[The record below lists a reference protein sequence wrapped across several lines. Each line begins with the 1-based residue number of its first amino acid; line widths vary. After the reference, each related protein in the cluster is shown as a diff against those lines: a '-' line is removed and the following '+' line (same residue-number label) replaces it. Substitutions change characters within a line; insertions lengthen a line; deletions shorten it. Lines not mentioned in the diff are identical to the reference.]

1 MRDRATAICSRD
13 GLILLVARER
23 SSRVSRW
30 SLPGGK
36 IKFSETPRQACRR
49 ELREETS
56 IDPQRLAYLF
66 LFGGF
71 AKRHHVFFADLAPDA
86 SVEPCNEISLCEW
99 FSPAEIGDL
108 PASTPTR
115 AIVALFMK
123 WHSRQLAPGEPAS

>member
-1 MRDRATAICSRD
+1 VRD

-36 IKFSETPRQACRR
+36 IKFAETPRQACRR
-49 ELREETS
+49 ELKEETS
-56 IDPQRLAYLF
+56 IDPRQLDYLF
-66 LFGGF
+66 QFGGF
-71 AKRHHVFFADLAPDA
+71 AKRHHVFFAALAPDA
-86 SVEPCNEISLCEW
+86 SVEPCHEVSQCEW
-99 FSPAEIGDL
+99 FSPEEIANL

-115 AIVALFMK
+115 AIVALFVK